1 MSDPTD
7 DLPDAIKSQARKIIR
22 EIENAGSLVHAV
34 KIGAKADGFVVGIAC
49 SGGLTEERCDLLS
62 VYFDSILETRLRSL
76 TLGL

>member
-7 DLPDAIKSQARKIIR
+7 DLPDAIKSQARKIVR

-49 SGGLTEERCDLLS
+49 WGGLTEERCELLS
-62 VYFDSILETRLRSL
+62 VYFDGVLEARLRSL